1 MCANAA
7 RGKAAAG
14 TMGAVTTPDSGDES
28 PREAVA
34 RGAAEAYAEL
44 ADVAADPELPDR
56 ARELAQTL
64 GGLFA
69 DMGAEVIGQD
79 IRVAE
84 QEQHTAD
91 LEAIFLGD
99 DMSILAEVLKRRLTR
114 EQLADLIVRFDRTS

>member
-1 MCANAA
+1 M
-7 RGKAAAG
+7 
-14 TMGAVTTPDSGDES
+14 TTPDSGDES

-44 ADVAADPELPDR
+44 SDVAADPELPER
-56 ARELAQTL
+56 AREIAQTL
-64 GGLFA
+64 GSLFA

-99 DMSILAEVLKRRLTR
+99 MSTLAEVLKRRLTR
-114 EQLADLIVRFDRTS
+114 EQLADLIVRLTSPA

>member
-1 MCANAA
+1 M
-7 RGKAAAG
+7 
-14 TMGAVTTPDSGDES
+14 TTPDSGDES

-44 ADVAADPELPDR
+44 ADVAADPELPER
-56 ARELAQTL
+56 AREFAKTL

-84 QEQHTAD
+84 QEKHTAD
-91 LEAIFLGD
+91 LEEIFLGD
-99 DMSILAEVLKRRLTR
+99 DMSVLAGVLRRRLTR
-114 EQLADLIVRFDRTS
+114 EQLADLIVTLGSPA

>member
-1 MCANAA
+1 
-7 RGKAAAG
+7 
-14 TMGAVTTPDSGDES
+14 VTTPDSGAES

-56 ARELAQTL
+56 AREFAKTL
-64 GGLFA
+64 GSLFA

-99 DMSILAEVLKRRLTR
+99 DMSVLAGVLKRRLTR
-114 EQLADLIVRFDRTS
+114 EQLASLIVTLDSPA

>member
-1 MCANAA
+1 MM
-7 RGKAAAG
+7 RAG
-14 TMGAVTTPDSGDES
+14 RAITGTIGAVTTPDSGAES

-44 ADVAADPELPDR
+44 TKVAADPELPGR

-91 LEAIFLGD
+91 LEEIFLGD
-99 DMSILAEVLKRRLTR
+99 DMSALAKVLRLRLTR
-114 EQLADLIVRFDRTS
+114 QQLADLIVRLDISS